1 MPADKFAEHNRIK
14 EELLELLGESEAYFR
29 QTGEEKQAQA
39 VMANAQAIRSGEF
52 EVVVVGEFSAGK
64 STFLNAMMGEKYLP
78 SYTKETTATINY
90 LRHCSESG
98 KPGIVYYADGRVEEL
113 DSIDGGVIEQYVS
126 TKSRDMDVSKTIR
139 HLDLFLDSPFL
150 ENKVTL
156 IDSPGLNGMK
166 QGLSDITE
174 AQIRRSHAVVFL
186 FSAEQPGKRSD
197 FEFLKKLKDEVK
209 TVFLVLN
216 KIDCIKQSENQTV
229 EDTVQSLIDNYKA
242 VFPQDET
249 LPEVMPVAAY
259 PALVARS
266 KLNLDYPA
274 NQFNLSKERKE
285 ELEQLSRMGAFE
297 EKLLGFL
304 TNGEKTIRQIRE
316 PLERVNTYLE
326 RSVKG
331 LEGQME
337 ALKGQQS
344 GADVEARLKDV
355 KTKIESLEQE
365 IRNKRNDIRGA
376 VKTAER
382 NLLEYMDNET
392 ERIRTHAVSRI
403 EDLDGADSQEVLVD
417 EVEFMNRFLG
427 KSMKE
432 LAEHVEE
439 RFREEFFDQLQE
451 QYNLMVDDLENTSEM
466 NGGSGFSFE
475 RKLDVTIRSI
485 QTGFEG
491 FEETKKRLEKKISDL
506 ETRIENTDVK
516 KDELMAL
523 SDQAEGL
530 KAKVRRIQESQDELK
545 GMYSAPPEVKVE
557 FETRQREI
565 SRNGLFGKFLDL
577 FGKQTQDY
585 QVEKRDDSERKA
597 YFQEFH
603 EKQQELSRQ
612 RQQVENR
619 LEGMYGV
626 ERRLE
631 QADQESARLQREL
644 QALRER
650 EESLSREFQNSVDQ
664 KYEKEVQRI
673 KRKLASQME
682 EYFEEARPALK
693 RVLKEKRNSYADLF
707 QDLLA
712 QSINAQ
718 LDEKKKEYEEYETL
732 RSKANYEK
740 EELLAQ
746 KKQLKDRAGELLSR
760 SQALLE
766 KVGGIK
772 IQEITYQK
780 I

>member
-1 MPADKFAEHNRIK
+1 MAADKFAEYNRIK

-64 STFLNAMMGEKYLP
+64 STFLNAMMREKYLP

-90 LRHCSESG
+90 LRHCSESE
-98 KPGIVYYADGRVEEL
+98 KPGIVYYADGRVEQL

-126 TKSRDMDVSKTIR
+126 TKNREMDVSKTIR

-174 AQIRRSHAVVFL
+174 AQIRRSHAVLFL

-274 NQFNLSKERKE
+274 NQFNLSKERKA

-326 RSVKG
+326 RALKG

-337 ALKGQQS
+337 ALMGQQS
-344 GADVEARLKDV
+344 GADVEARLKEV
-355 KTKIESLEQE
+355 KNIIENLEQE
-365 IRNKRNDIRGA
+365 VKNKRSDIRGA

-382 NLLEYMDNET
+382 NLLEYMDRET
-392 ERIRTHAVSRI
+392 ERIRASADSRL
-403 EDLDGADSQEVLVD
+403 ENLDGADSQELLAD
-417 EVEFMNRFLG
+417 EVKFMNQFLG
-427 KSMKE
+427 KEVQKLVE
-432 LAEHVEE
+432 RVEE

-451 QYNLMVDDLENTSEM
+451 QYSLMVDDLESASETD
-466 NGGSGFSFE
+466 GGYGFSFE
-475 RKLDVTIRSI
+475 RKLDVSVRSI

-491 FEETKKRLEKKISDL
+491 FEETKKRLEKQISDL
-506 ETRIENTDVK
+506 ETRIKSADVK
-516 KDELMAL
+516 KDELLAL
-523 SDQAEGL
+523 SDQAESL
-530 KAKVRRIQESQDELK
+530 KAKARRIQESQEELK
-545 GMYSAPPEVKVE
+545 SMYSTPPEVRVE
-557 FETRQREI
+557 VETKQREI
-565 SRNGLFGKFLDL
+565 SRSGLFGKFLDL
-577 FGKQTQDY
+577 FGKQTQEY
-585 QVEKRDDSERKA
+585 QVEKTDDSERKA
-597 YFQEFH
+597 FIQERN
-603 EKQQELSRQ
+603 EKQQELARQ
-612 RQQVENR
+612 RQQVEDR

-631 QADQESARLQREL
+631 QADQESARLLREL

-650 EESLSREFQNSVDQ
+650 EDTLSREFQNSIDQ
-664 KYEKEVQRI
+664 KYEKEIQRI
-673 KRKLASQME
+673 KRKMKNEIGQYLD
-682 EYFEEARPALK
+682 EAGPAMK
-693 RVLKEKRNSYADLF
+693 KVLREKRDSYTALF

-712 QSINAQ
+712 QSVNAR
-718 LDEKKKEYEEYETL
+718 LDEKKKEYEEYEAL

-746 KKQLKDRAGELLSR
+746 KKQSQDKARDLLDRG
-760 SQALLE
+760 QALLG
-766 KVGGIK
+766 KVHEIK
-772 IQEITYQK
+772 VQEITYQK

>member
-1 MPADKFAEHNRIK
+1 MAADKFAEHNKIK
-14 EELLELLGESEAYFR
+14 EELLEILGESEAYFR

-39 VMANAQAIRSGEF
+39 VMDNAQAIRSGEF

-90 LRHCSESG
+90 LRHCSESE
-98 KPGIVYYADGRVEEL
+98 KPGIVYYADGRVEQL

-126 TKSRDMDVSKTIR
+126 TKNREMDVSKTIR

-174 AQIRRSHAVVFL
+174 AQIRRSHAVLFL

-242 VFPQDET
+242 VFPQDGT

-274 NQFNLSKERKE
+274 NQFNLSKERKA

-316 PLERVNTYLE
+316 PLERVNAYLE
-326 RSVKG
+326 RSLKG

-337 ALKGQQS
+337 ALMGQQS
-344 GADVEARLKDV
+344 GADVEARLKEV
-355 KTKIESLEQE
+355 KNTIENLEQE
-365 IRNKRNDIRGA
+365 VKNKRSDIRGA
-376 VKTAER
+376 VRTAER
-382 NLLEYMDNET
+382 NLLEYMDRET
-392 ERIRTHAVSRI
+392 ERIRTSADSRL
-403 EDLDGADSQEVLVD
+403 ENLDGADSQELLAD
-417 EVEFMNRFLG
+417 EVKFMNRFLG
-427 KSMKE
+427 KEVQKLVE
-432 LAEHVEE
+432 RVEE
-439 RFREEFFDQLQE
+439 RFREEFFDQLQG
-451 QYNLMVDDLENTSEM
+451 QYSLLVDDLESASETDR
-466 NGGSGFSFE
+466 GCGFSFE
-475 RKLDVTIRSI
+475 RKLDVSVRSI

-491 FEETKKRLEKKISDL
+491 FEETKKRLEKQISDL
-506 ETRIENTDVK
+506 ETRIKSADVK
-516 KDELMAL
+516 KDELLAL
-523 SDQAEGL
+523 SDQAESL
-530 KAKVRRIQESQDELK
+530 KAKARRIQESQEELK
-545 GMYSAPPEVKVE
+545 NMYSTPPEVRVE
-557 FETRQREI
+557 VETKQREI
-565 SRNGLFGKFLDL
+565 SRSGLFGKFLDL
-577 FGKQTQDY
+577 FGKQTQEY
-585 QVEKRDDSERKA
+585 QVEKTDDSERRA
-597 YFQEFH
+597 FFQERN
-603 EKQQELSRQ
+603 EKQQELARQ
-612 RQQVENR
+612 RQQVEDR

-631 QADQESARLQREL
+631 QADQESARLLREL

-650 EESLSREFQNSVDQ
+650 EDTLSREFQNSIDQ
-664 KYEKEVQRI
+664 KYEKEIQRI
-673 KRKLASQME
+673 KRKMKNEIGQYLD
-682 EYFEEARPALK
+682 EAGPAMK
-693 RVLKEKRNSYADLF
+693 KVLREKRDSYTALF

-712 QSINAQ
+712 QSVNAQ
-718 LDEKKKEYEEYETL
+718 LDEKKKEYEEYEAL

-746 KKQLKDRAGELLSR
+746 KKQFQDKARDLLDRG
-760 SQALLE
+760 QALLG
-766 KVGGIK
+766 KVHEIK
-772 IQEITYQK
+772 VQEITYQK